1 MVKVDLSGAKSF
13 FIGNGPD
20 YSAAAAAHKVLAER
34 TGAGADFL
42 GWPVLPAKIRETELD
57 RIVAAADKIRYCSRF
72 RRIVPHSTVRP
83 GPSGQS
89 L

>member
-34 TGAGADFL
+34 LVPVQTFWAG
-42 GWPVLPAKIRETELD
+42 R
-57 RIVAAADKIRYCSRF
+57 CSLQK
-72 RRIVPHSTVRP
+72 
-83 GPSGQS
+83 SGKQN
-89 L
+89 LIG